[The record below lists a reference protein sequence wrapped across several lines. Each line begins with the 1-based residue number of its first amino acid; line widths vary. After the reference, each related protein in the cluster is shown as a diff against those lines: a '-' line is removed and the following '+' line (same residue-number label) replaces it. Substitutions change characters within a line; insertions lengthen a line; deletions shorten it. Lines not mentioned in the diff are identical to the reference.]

1 MQCPLALFCFLTL
14 VMIIPTLTNYKYLN
28 NQSFR
33 LVCYEVQI
41 TLGARGSSALV
52 GIMHGATRGCKAA
65 IFTASRPRMPPLS
78 LYERGRTSS
87 TQGKYKC

>member
-65 IFTASRPRMPPLS
+65 IFTAS
-78 LYERGRTSS
+78 LYNPIIPIRARKNLWHPG
-87 TQGKYKC
+87 